1 MAVRCAKPGI
11 RAATNGPSVG
21 IATGT
26 DSTEPAGSES
36 AAEIFVRQQKV
47 KNAGGLRAKGLCGG
61 LLGLSPAH
69 EAPHRRLAPPRGG
82 GGLCRHE
89 RRSGGP
95 PAVRPPDDRGP
106 ARRGGRERAEPPLGS
121 RIGRGD
127 GSPPDPSPA
136 PVGKRGPVPSPRLRR
151 PPT

>member
-11 RAATNGPSVG
+11 RAATNVPSVG

-69 EAPHRRLAPPRGG
+69 EAPHRRLAPPGGG

-89 RRSGGP
+89 RGSGGP
-95 PAVRPPDDRGP
+95 PAVRPPDDRGL
-106 ARRGGRERAEPPLGS
+106 ARRGGRRRHEPPLWS
-121 RIGRGD
+121 RLGRGD
-127 GSPPDPSPA
+127 AAPPDPPPA
-136 PVGKRGPVPSPRLRR
+136 PAPAPGAGTPRTL
-151 PPT
+151 